1 MLMTKPT
8 VFLVALFVLSQSGE
22 IKTSEQLVRAM
33 HDRYTSSWYKTL
45 TFEQETKQYDPNGR
59 PTSSTW
65 YEALS
70 LPGRLRIE
78 MDSARQ
84 RGVIFARDS
93 QYVYRDGKLM
103 GVRRSIHPLLLLGF
117 DLYFLPVQE
126 TLAKL
131 KESQFDL
138 SVLRADSWQGRPVY
152 VVGAKK
158 GDSHSPQFWI
168 DKERLYFVRLL
179 QPGGKDGLQTQEA
192 QFNKYTRLAGGWISR
207 EVVAKVDG
215 KVVLTEEYS
224 NIKAGGKLDS
234 GLFDPEHWGMIRW
247 R

>member
-8 VFLVALFVLSQSGE
+8 FFLVALFVLSQSGE
-22 IKTSEQLVRAM
+22 IKTSEQLIRAM
-33 HDRYTSSWYKTL
+33 HDRYASSWYKTL
-45 TFEQETKQYDPNGR
+45 TFEQETKQYEPDGR
-59 PTSSTW
+59 ATSSTW

-78 MDSARQ
+78 MDSAGQ
-84 RGVIFARDS
+84 RGAIFARDS
-93 QYVYRDGKLM
+93 QYVFREGKLT
-103 GVRRSIHPLLLLGF
+103 GVRRFIHPLLLLGF

-131 KESQFDL
+131 KESHFDL
-138 SVLRADSWQGRPVY
+138 SVLRADSWQGRTVY

-179 QPGGKDGLQTQEA
+179 QPAGMDGSQTQEV
-192 QFNKYTRLAGGWISR
+192 QFNKYTRLASGWISR

-224 NIKAGGKLDS
+224 KIEAGGNLDP
-234 GLFDPEHWGMIRW
+234 GLFDPERWGTIR
-247 R
+247 RR